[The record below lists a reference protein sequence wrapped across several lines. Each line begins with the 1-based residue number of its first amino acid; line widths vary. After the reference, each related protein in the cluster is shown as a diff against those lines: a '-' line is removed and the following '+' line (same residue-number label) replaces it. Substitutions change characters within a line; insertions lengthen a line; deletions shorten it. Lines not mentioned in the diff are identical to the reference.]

1 MMTAHRLSLMGQA
14 ARVAAGVTLAVALA
28 APLPLPAM
36 AQGAAAVNM
45 TEDAPDHYAFTPG
58 GLTVATGTT
67 VTWTDKSDA
76 PHTVTSDTGM
86 FGSSQLSENQTF
98 RFTFSQAGTY
108 NYHCMVHSY
117 MHGTITVTAGASTAA
132 NVASASTTGNT
143 ASASRTPAQMPNTGA
158 GGMAAPS
165 GAIAALL
172 GGLGALLAALRRRR

>member
-14 ARVAAGVTLAVALA
+14 ARVAAGVALATALA
-28 APLPLPAM
+28 APLPIPAM

-45 TEDAPDHYAFTPG
+45 TEDAPEHYAFTPG

-117 MHGTITVTAGASTAA
+117 MHGTITVTAGASTA
-132 NVASASTTGNT
+132 GNT

>member
-1 MMTAHRLSLMGQA
+1 MSTKPGQ
-14 ARVAAGVTLAVALA
+14 V
-28 APLPLPAM
+28 
-36 AQGAAAVNM
+36 
-45 TEDAPDHYAFTPG
+45 HYAFAPG

-108 NYHCMVHSY
+108 NYHFMVHSY
-117 MHGTITVTAGASTAA
+117 MNGTITVTAGASTAA
-132 NVASASTTGNT
+132 NT
-143 ASASRTPAQMPNTGA
+143 ASVSRAPAQMPNTGA